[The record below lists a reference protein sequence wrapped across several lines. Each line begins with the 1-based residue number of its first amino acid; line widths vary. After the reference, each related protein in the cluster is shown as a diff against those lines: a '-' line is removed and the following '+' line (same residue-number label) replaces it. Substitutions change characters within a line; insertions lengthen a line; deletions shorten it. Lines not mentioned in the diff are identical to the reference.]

1 MALSEVIMGE
11 VVISFQ
17 PIRSQDA
24 QSSRPIGTHQLKINS
39 WTFFTLLDLHLH
51 LQAAPI
57 LIVSPNGVNTCSNV
71 MIFFLINQSPHHIGH
86 TSQQSPGVKS
96 LQYSP
101 LELTTWSLALSS
113 TLTLAPPTG
122 LPAWAHCLA
131 RFTAESADRCSLRL
145 FSIKDNGQTHSVSDD
160 APDHLI
166 GFLQEGK
173 HRLLI
178 SQPL

>member
-1 MALSEVIMGE
+1 MGE
-11 VVISFQ
+11 MVISFQ
-17 PIRSQDA
+17 PIRNNNS

-71 MIFFLINQSPHHIGH
+71 MIFFLIKAHITVVNSH
-86 TSQQSPGVKS
+86 LVSKV
-96 LQYSP
+96 
-101 LELTTWSLALSS
+101 SS
-113 TLTLAPPTG
+113 TRPLSWPRGPWPSPPPSLWLQQLDYQPG
-122 LPAWAHCLA
+122 RAYCIA
-131 RFTAESADRCSLRL
+131 RFTAETADKCSLKL